1 MNRFTRAL
9 ILFAYIFTAV
19 TSIVSEGMRGYPA
32 TVTVT
37 ERKTSPRT
45 QYITTAGIPKHLVPS
60 QFHQFDLNTLA
71 AFTEPPELP
80 FFFIKPE
87 VEVEIDETPVIPGF
101 SGRAPPAV

>member
-19 TSIVSEGMRGYPA
+19 TSIVGEGLRGYPT

-45 QYITTAGIPKHLVPS
+45 QYITSAGIPKHLVPS

-80 FFFIKPE
+80 FFYIKPE